1 MDWNRKHNVVLLVAA
16 TCMSLALSPLIVAGQ
31 STGVIQAGS
40 DSGELMLEESESRII
55 EITYAS
61 PANGNPTVI
70 GFTAKYNPDVV
81 SVTNVNNGEYI
92 TPGFTVAES
101 LRDDSVVFD
110 RVQSDGEPVEKDEGT
125 VATITVELAD
135 GVNKGETTNIEFT
148 RVDVK
153 PDKLGEPEKINKT
166 ITAAEG
172 TEDTPQNSPNYDVEI
187 RNPTISGKAIGE
199 TPSEQTLSFDVA
211 NISTDNKKDNFAVTI
226 PNNVSVKDVSKT
238 TVTDA
243 SDNKVTVSNDPAD
256 EDNPGRELKFT
267 VNPYSEETKVK
278 TLSVKVEMELSAS
291 P

>member
-1 MDWNRKHNVVLLVAA
+1 
-16 TCMSLALSPLIVAGQ
+16 MSLALSPLIVAGQ

-40 DSGELMLEESESRII
+40 DSGELMLEEGESRTI
-55 EITYAS
+55 ELTYAS
-61 PANGNPTVI
+61 PTNGNPTAV
-70 GFTAKYNPDVV
+70 GFTAKYDPNVI

-92 TPGFTVAES
+92 TPGITAEES

-110 RVQSDGEPVEKDEGT
+110 RVRSVEGPVEKDEGT

-148 RVDVK
+148 RVVVK

-166 ITAAEG
+166 ITAAAG

-211 NISTDNKKDNFAVTI
+211 NISTDNKKDNFTVTI
-226 PNNVSVKDVSKT
+226 PNKVSVKDVSKT

-243 SDNKVTVSNDPAD
+243 SGNTVDVSNDPAD

-278 TLSVKVEMELSAS
+278 TLSVKVKMELSAS